1 MMAVEWTDG
10 RFRFLDQ
17 TRLPLEERYVQT
29 SEAGRVAEAIKKL
42 EIRGAPAIGVAAAF
56 GVVLA
61 AQGARSVPE
70 ALAASRRAIDLLAA
84 TRPTAVNLFAALD
97 RMSRVLQDQHQAESV
112 DGLSAALLE
121 EALAIQQED
130 VSACRRIGELGSALI
145 RPGSSVLTHCNAGA
159 LATAGEGTAL
169 SVIFAAARRNAI
181 VRVYVDETRPLLQG
195 ARLTAWELQKRGI
208 EAVLITDS
216 TAGVVLKQQR
226 VQAVIVGADRI
237 AANGDTANKIGT
249 YSLAV
254 LADRHHVPFY
264 VAAPLSTVDL
274 KIATGDAITIEER
287 APEEITS
294 IAGTRIA
301 PEGVSVYAPAF
312 DVTPNEL
319 ITAIVTERGILTPPF
334 SQTLAQSRPYV
345 HDRHN

>member
-1 MMAVEWTDG
+1 MITVEWANG
-10 RFRFLDQ
+10 LFRFLDQ
-17 TRLPLEERYVQT
+17 TRLPLEEVYVET
-29 SEAGRVAEAIKKL
+29 ADVARVAEAIRRL

-61 AQGARSVPE
+61 SRNARSAEE
-70 ALAASRRAIDLLAA
+70 ARSSSLAAIQSLAA
-84 TRPTAVNLFAALD
+84 TRPTAVNLFTALD
-97 RMSRVLQDQHQAESV
+97 RMSHALKASEDIRDQE
-112 DGLSAALLE
+112 GLSTRLLN

-130 VSACRRIGELGSALI
+130 VEACRRIGELGSALI

-169 SVIFAAARRNAI
+169 SVIFAAARKNSI
-181 VRVYVDETRPLLQG
+181 VRVYADETRPLLQG
-195 ARLTAWELQKRGI
+195 ARLTAWELMKHGI
-208 EAVLITDS
+208 DTVLITDS
-216 TAGVVLKQQR
+216 TAGVVLRQQL

-254 LADRHHVPFY
+254 LAERHHVPFY
-264 VAAPLSTVDL
+264 VAAPVSTIDFS
-274 KIATGDAITIEER
+274 IASGAEITIEER
-287 APEEITS
+287 APEEVTS

-301 PEGVSVYAPAF
+301 PEGVGVYSPAF

-319 ITAIVTERGILTPPF
+319 IAAIVTERGIMAPPF
-334 SQTLAQSRPYV
+334 SQTIPALRPQHRV
-345 HDRHN
+345 

>member
-1 MMAVEWTDG
+1 MVTVEWSDG
-10 RFRFLDQ
+10 LVRFLDQ
-17 TRLPLEERYVQT
+17 TRLPLEETYVET
-29 SEAGRVAEAIKKL
+29 SDVARLAEAIKRL

-61 AQGARSVPE
+61 SWDARAGGDVRTSV
-70 ALAASRRAIDLLAA
+70 SRAIQSLAA

-97 RMSRVLQDQHQAESV
+97 RMSRVLKASEALTNEEELRV
-112 DGLSAALLE
+112 RLLE

-130 VSACRRIGELGSALI
+130 IAACRRIGELGSALI
-145 RPGSSVLTHCNAGA
+145 LPGTSVLTHCNAGA

-169 SVIFAAARRNAI
+169 SVIYAAARKNLI

-195 ARLTAWELQKRGI
+195 ARLTAWELMKNGI
-208 EAVLITDS
+208 ATTLITDS
-216 TAGVVLKQQR
+216 TAGVVLREQR

-254 LADRHHVPFY
+254 LAERHHVPLY
-264 VAAPLSTVDL
+264 VAAPTSSIDFA
-274 KIATGDAITIEER
+274 IGSGADITIEER
-287 APEEITS
+287 APEELTC
-294 IAGTRIA
+294 IAGKRIA
-301 PEGVSVYAPAF
+301 PMGVGVYSPAF

-319 ITAIVTERGILTPPF
+319 IAAIVTERGILAPPF
-334 SQTLAQSRPYV
+334 SQSIASLHPQPRV
-345 HDRHN
+345 